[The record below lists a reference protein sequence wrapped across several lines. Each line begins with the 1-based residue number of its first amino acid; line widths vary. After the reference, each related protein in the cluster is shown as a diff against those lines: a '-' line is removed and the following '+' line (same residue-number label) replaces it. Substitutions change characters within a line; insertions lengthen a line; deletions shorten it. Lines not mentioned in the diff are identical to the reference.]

1 MYKALSPGA
10 VGVRAQNLDEAIA
23 LAKQG
28 GFGGVEFNPTEVAD
42 RIESEGEE
50 SVRARFENAGI
61 VPAAFG
67 LPTNWRGDEAEW
79 KESLKELPRLAKAAA
94 AIGGGRTF
102 TWILS
107 CSETR
112 PFEENRRY
120 HIERLRPVA
129 EILGEHGCTFGLE
142 FLGPKT
148 LREMFPHPFLYQL
161 YPMLEMGA
169 EMGANVGVLLDC
181 WHWHTSGGTVEELR
195 ALRPEQVTYVHVNDA
210 PLGVAMDDHVDNVRG
225 LPGETGVIAIGDFLR
240 ALKEIGYTGPVTP
253 EPFKKDLADLPSD
266 AERLQVVEASMR
278 KIFQIAGLE

>member
-1 MYKALSPGA
+1 
-10 VGVRAQNLDEAIA
+10 
-23 LAKQG
+23 
-28 GFGGVEFNPTEVAD
+28 VEFNPAEVAD
-42 RIESEGEE
+42 RIESEGAEG
-50 SVRARFENAGI
+50 VRARFENAGI
-61 VPAAFG
+61 LPAGFG
-67 LPTNWRGDEAEW
+67 LPTNWRGDEADW

-112 PFEENRRY
+112 PLEENRRY

-181 WHWHTSGGTVEELR
+181 WHWHTSGGTVEEIR

-210 PLGVAMDDHVDNVRG
+210 PLGVAMEDYVDNVRG

-240 ALKEIGYTGPVTP
+240 ALQAIGYTGPVIP

-266 AERLQVVEASMR
+266 AKRLQVVGDSVR
-278 KIFQIAGLE
+278 KIFQIGGLE